1 MTKLMKAVVLTR
13 FGGPDAFEL
22 REVPVPATG
31 PRQVRVRVHAT
42 ALNPLDSQ
50 IRRGDYA
57 DQVELPAIIGHD
69 VSGFVDQVG
78 SDVTEFR
85 VGDEVYYTARIFGG
99 PGSYA
104 EYHVADV
111 DIVARKPVNISHA
124 EAASVSLVG
133 VTVWEGLVERA
144 RLQVTETVLI
154 HGGAG
159 GVGAIAVQVAK
170 AIGARVLATARG
182 SDAAFVEGLGAS
194 AVIDFEREDY
204 VDAVNRLTDG
214 KGVDVVLDTLG
225 RDTLSRSPRI
235 LREDGRVV
243 TLVDTA
249 MPQNLIDAWGRN
261 ATYHFVFSRQN
272 SSKLD
277 ALTRLIERGLV
288 VPQVG
293 MEFPLDEVARAH
305 ARSEEGRIKGKIV
318 LRVRS

>member
-1 MTKLMKAVVLTR
+1 MKAMVLTK
-13 FGGPDAFEL
+13 FGGPDSFEL
-22 REVPVPATG
+22 RDLPDPRPG
-31 PRQVRVRVHAT
+31 PRQVRVAVHAT
-42 ALNPLDSQ
+42 SINPLDGQ

-57 DQVELPAIIGHD
+57 DQVELPAVIGHD
-69 VSGFVDQVG
+69 VSGVVDQVG
-78 SDVTEFR
+78 SHVTKFR
-85 VGDEVYYTARIFGG
+85 VGDEVYYTPRIFSG

-104 EYHVADV
+104 EYHVADA
-111 DIVARKPVNISHA
+111 DIVARKPVNLTHS

-182 SDAAFVEGLGAS
+182 SDAALVERLGAS

-204 VDAVNRLTDG
+204 VDAVNRLTEG
-214 KGVDVVLDTLG
+214 RGVDVVLDTIG

-249 MPQNLIDAWGRN
+249 TPQNLIDAWGRN

-272 SSKLD
+272 GSKLD
-277 ALTRLIERGLV
+277 ALSRLLERGLV
-288 VPQVG
+288 VPQVAF
-293 MEFPLDEVARAH
+293 EFPLDAVARAH
-305 ARSEEGRIKGKIV
+305 ARLEEGRLKGKIV

>member
-1 MTKLMKAVVLTR
+1 MKAMALTR
-13 FGGPDAFEL
+13 FGGADSFEL
-22 REVPVPATG
+22 REFPDPRPG
-31 PRQVRVRVHAT
+31 PRQVRVAVHAT
-42 ALNPLDSQ
+42 SINPLDYQ

-57 DQVELPAIIGHD
+57 DQVALPAIIGHD
-69 VSGFVDQVG
+69 VSGVVDQIG

-85 VGDEVYYTARIFGG
+85 IGDEVYYTPRIFDG

-104 EYHVADV
+104 EYHLADV

-182 SDAAFVEGLGAS
+182 SDTALVEGLGAS
-194 AVIDFEREDY
+194 AVIDFEHEDD
-204 VDAVNRLTDG
+204 VEAVNRLTDG

-235 LREDGRVV
+235 LRENGRVV

-249 MPQNLIDAWGRN
+249 IPQNLIDAWGRN
-261 ATYHFVFSRQN
+261 ATYHFVFSRQS

-293 MEFPLDEVARAH
+293 LEFPLDDVARAH
-305 ARSEEGRIKGKIV
+305 ARAEEGRMKGKIV
-318 LRVRS
+318 LRVRT

>member
-1 MTKLMKAVVLTR
+1 MKAMALTR
-13 FGGPDAFEL
+13 FGGADSFEL
-22 REVPVPATG
+22 REFPDPRPG
-31 PRQVRVRVHAT
+31 PRQVRVAVHAT
-42 ALNPLDSQ
+42 SINPLDYQ

-57 DQVELPAIIGHD
+57 DQVALPAIIGHD
-69 VSGFVDQVG
+69 VSGVVDQIG

-85 VGDEVYYTARIFGG
+85 IGDEVYYTPRIFDG

-104 EYHVADV
+104 EYHLADV

-170 AIGARVLATARG
+170 AVGARVLATARG
-182 SDAAFVEGLGAS
+182 SDTALVEGLGAS
-194 AVIDFEREDY
+194 AVIDFEHEDD

-235 LREDGRVV
+235 LRENGRVV

-261 ATYHFVFSRQN
+261 ATYHFVFSRQ
-272 SSKLD
+272 SSNKLD

-293 MEFPLDEVARAH
+293 LEFPLEDVARAH
-305 ARSEEGRIKGKIV
+305 ARAEEGRMKGKIV
-318 LRVRS
+318 LRVRT

>member
-1 MTKLMKAVVLTR
+1 MKAMVLTR
-13 FGGPDAFEL
+13 FGGPDSFEL
-22 REVPVPATG
+22 RDLPDPRPG
-31 PRQVRVRVHAT
+31 SRQVRVAVHAT
-42 ALNPLDSQ
+42 SINPLDYQ

-69 VSGFVDQVG
+69 ISGVVDQIG

-85 VGDEVYYTARIFGG
+85 VGDEVYYTSRIFDG

-111 DIVARKPVNISHA
+111 DIVARKPLNISHA

-144 RLQVTETVLI
+144 RLQVTETILI

-170 AIGARVLATARG
+170 SIGARVLATARG
-182 SDAAFVEGLGAS
+182 SDAALVERLGAS

-214 KGVDVVLDTLG
+214 RGVDVVLDTLG

-249 MPQNLIDAWGRN
+249 TPQNLIDAWGRN
-261 ATYHFVFSRQN
+261 ATYHFVLARQN

-288 VPQVG
+288 APQVG
-293 MEFPLDEVARAH
+293 LQFPLDKVALAH
-305 ARSEEGRIKGKIV
+305 ARSEEGRMKGKIV
-318 LRVRS
+318 LRVGS

>member
-1 MTKLMKAVVLTR
+1 MVLTK
-13 FGGPDAFEL
+13 FGGPDSFEL
-22 REVPVPATG
+22 RELPDPRPG
-31 PRQVRVRVHAT
+31 PRQVRVAVHAT
-42 ALNPLDSQ
+42 SINPLDGQ

-57 DQVELPAIIGHD
+57 AQVALPAIIGHD
-69 VSGFVDQVG
+69 VSGVVDQVG

-85 VGDEVYYTARIFGG
+85 AGDEVYYTPRIFDG

-104 EYHVADV
+104 EYHVAEAG
-111 DIVARKPVNISHA
+111 IVARKPVNLTHP

-144 RLQVTETVLI
+144 RLQVTETVLV
-154 HGGAG
+154 HGSAG

-182 SDAAFVEGLGAS
+182 SDVARVERLGAS

-204 VDAVNRLTDG
+204 VDAVDRLTEG
-214 KGVDVVLDTLG
+214 RGVDVVLDTIG
-225 RDTLSRSPRI
+225 RDTLARSPHI

-249 MPQNLIDAWGRN
+249 TPQNLIGAWGRN
-261 ATYHFVFSRQN
+261 ATYHFVFSRQDGR
-272 SSKLD
+272 KLD
-277 ALTRLIERGLV
+277 AVTRLLERGLV
-288 VPQVG
+288 VPRVG
-293 MEFPLDEVARAH
+293 LEFPLDEVASAH
-305 ARSEEGRIKGKIV
+305 ARSEEGRLGGKIV

>member
-1 MTKLMKAVVLTR
+1 MRRRSTR
-13 FGGPDAFEL
+13 STTRSA
-22 REVPVPATG
+22 
-31 PRQVRVRVHAT
+31 
-42 ALNPLDSQ
+42 
-50 IRRGDYA
+50 RGDYA
-57 DQVELPAIIGHD
+57 DQVALPAIIGHD
-69 VSGFVDQVG
+69 VSGVVDQIG

-85 VGDEVYYTARIFGG
+85 IGDEVYYTPRIFDG

-104 EYHVADV
+104 EYHLADV

-182 SDAAFVEGLGAS
+182 SDTALVEGLGAS
-194 AVIDFEREDY
+194 AVIDFEHEDD

-214 KGVDVVLDTLG
+214 TGVDVVLDTLG

-235 LREDGRVV
+235 LRENGRVV

-261 ATYHFVFSRQN
+261 ATYHFVFSRQS

-293 MEFPLDEVARAH
+293 LEFPLEDVARAH
-305 ARSEEGRIKGKIV
+305 ARAEEGRMKGKIV
-318 LRVRS
+318 LRVRT

>member
-1 MTKLMKAVVLTR
+1 MKAMALTR
-13 FGGPDAFEL
+13 FGGPDSFEL
-22 REVPVPATG
+22 REFPDPRPG
-31 PRQVRVRVHAT
+31 PRQVRVAVHAT
-42 ALNPLDSQ
+42 SINPLDYQ

-57 DQVELPAIIGHD
+57 DQVALPAIIGHD
-69 VSGFVDQVG
+69 VSGVVDQIG

-85 VGDEVYYTARIFGG
+85 IGDEVYYTPRIFDG

-104 EYHVADV
+104 EYHLADV

-182 SDAAFVEGLGAS
+182 SDTALVEGLGAS
-194 AVIDFEREDY
+194 AVIDFEHEDD

-214 KGVDVVLDTLG
+214 TGVDVVLDTLG

-235 LREDGRVV
+235 LRENGRVV

-261 ATYHFVFSRQN
+261 ATYHFVFSRQS

-293 MEFPLDEVARAH
+293 LEFPLEDVARAH
-305 ARSEEGRIKGKIV
+305 ARAEEGRMKGKIV
-318 LRVRS
+318 LRVRT

>member
-1 MTKLMKAVVLTR
+1 MKAMVLTR
-13 FGGPDAFEL
+13 FGGPDSFEL
-22 REVPVPATG
+22 RDLPDPRPG
-31 PRQVRVRVHAT
+31 PRQVRVAVHAT
-42 ALNPLDSQ
+42 SINPLDGQ

-69 VSGFVDQVG
+69 VSGVVDQIG

-85 VGDEVYYTARIFGG
+85 VGDEVYYTPRIFSG

-104 EYHVADV
+104 EYHVADA
-111 DIVARKPVNISHA
+111 DIVARKPVNLTHS

-182 SDAAFVEGLGAS
+182 GDAALVEGLGAS

-214 KGVDVVLDTLG
+214 RGVDVVLDTIG

-249 MPQNLIDAWGRN
+249 TPQNLIDAWGRN
-261 ATYHFVFSRQN
+261 ATYHFVFSRQS

-293 MEFPLDEVARAH
+293 FEFPLIEVARAH
-305 ARSEEGRIKGKIV
+305 ARSEEGRLKGKIV
-318 LRVRS
+318 LRVRP

>member
-1 MTKLMKAVVLTR
+1 
-13 FGGPDAFEL
+13 
-22 REVPVPATG
+22 
-31 PRQVRVRVHAT
+31 
-42 ALNPLDSQ
+42 
-50 IRRGDYA
+50 
-57 DQVELPAIIGHD
+57 
-69 VSGFVDQVG
+69 
-78 SDVTEFR
+78 VTEFR
-85 VGDEVYYTARIFGG
+85 IGDEVYYTPRIFDG

-104 EYHVADV
+104 EYHLADV

-182 SDAAFVEGLGAS
+182 SDTALVEGLGAS
-194 AVIDFEREDY
+194 AVIDFEHEDD

-214 KGVDVVLDTLG
+214 TGVDVVLDTLG

-235 LREDGRVV
+235 LRENGRVV

-261 ATYHFVFSRQN
+261 ATYHFVFSRQS

-293 MEFPLDEVARAH
+293 LEFPLEDVARAH
-305 ARSEEGRIKGKIV
+305 ARAEEGRMKGKIV
-318 LRVRS
+318 LRVRT

>member
-1 MTKLMKAVVLTR
+1 MKAMVLTR
-13 FGGPDAFEL
+13 FGGPDSFAL
-22 REVPVPATG
+22 RNLPDPRPG
-31 PRQVRVRVHAT
+31 PRQVRVAVHAT
-42 ALNPLDSQ
+42 SINPLDCQ
-50 IRRGDYA
+50 IRRGDYVEE
-57 DQVELPAIIGHD
+57 VELPAIIGQD
-69 VSGFVDQVG
+69 VSGVVDQIG
-78 SDVTEFR
+78 SAVTEFS
-85 VGDEVYYTARIFGG
+85 VGDEVYYTSKIFGG

-124 EAASVSLVG
+124 QAASVGLVG

-144 RLQVTETVLI
+144 RLQVTETILI

-170 AIGARVLATARG
+170 AVGARVLATARG
-182 SDAAFVEGLGAS
+182 SDAALVEGLGAS

-204 VDAVNRLTDG
+204 VDAVNRLTG
-214 KGVDVVLDTLG
+214 GRGVDVVLDTLG
-225 RDTLSRSPRI
+225 RDTLARSPRI

-249 MPQNLIDAWGRN
+249 TPQNLIDAWGRN

-272 SSKLD
+272 RSKLD
-277 ALTRLIERGLV
+277 ALTRLIDQGLV

-293 MEFPLDEVARAH
+293 SEFPLGEVARAH
-305 ARSEEGRIKGKIV
+305 ARSEEGRMRGKIV

>member
-1 MTKLMKAVVLTR
+1 MKAMVLTK
-13 FGGPDAFEL
+13 FGGPDSFEL
-22 REVPVPATG
+22 RELPDPRPG
-31 PRQVRVRVHAT
+31 PRQVRVAVHAT
-42 ALNPLDSQ
+42 SINPLDCQ

-57 DQVELPAIIGHD
+57 DQVALPAIIGHD
-69 VSGFVDQVG
+69 VSGVVDQVG

-85 VGDEVYYTARIFGG
+85 AGDEVYYTPRIFDG

-104 EYHVADV
+104 EYHVADAG
-111 DIVARKPVNISHA
+111 IVARKPVNLTHS

-144 RLQVTETVLI
+144 RLQVTETVLV

-182 SDAAFVEGLGAS
+182 SDVARVERLGAS
-194 AVIDFEREDY
+194 AVIDFERADY
-204 VDAVNRLTDG
+204 VDAVDRLTEG
-214 KGVDVVLDTLG
+214 RGVDVVLDTIG
-225 RDTLSRSPRI
+225 RDTLARSPHI

-249 MPQNLIDAWGRN
+249 TPQNLIGAWGRN
-261 ATYHFVFSRQN
+261 ATYHFVFSRQDGR
-272 SSKLD
+272 KLD
-277 ALTRLIERGLV
+277 AVTRLLERGLV
-288 VPQVG
+288 MPRVG
-293 MEFPLDEVARAH
+293 LEFPLDEVASAH
-305 ARSEEGRIKGKIV
+305 ARSEEGRLGGKIV

>member
-1 MTKLMKAVVLTR
+1 MKAMVLTR
-13 FGGPDAFEL
+13 FGGPDSFEL
-22 REVPVPATG
+22 RDLPDPRPG
-31 PRQVRVRVHAT
+31 PRQVRVAVHAT
-42 ALNPLDSQ
+42 SINPLDCQ

-69 VSGFVDQVG
+69 VSGVIDQIG
-78 SDVTEFR
+78 SDVTEFS
-85 VGDEVYYTARIFGG
+85 VGDEVYYTSRIFGG

-111 DIVARKPVNISHA
+111 DIVARKPVNMSHA

-182 SDAAFVEGLGAS
+182 SDAALVERLGAS

-204 VDAVNRLTDG
+204 VDAVDRLTDG
-214 KGVDVVLDTLG
+214 RGVDVVLDTIG

-249 MPQNLIDAWGRN
+249 TPRTSSTPGAGTRPTTSSSLARTAASSTPSRASSSEAWWCRRS
-261 ATYHFVFSRQN
+261 A
-272 SSKLD
+272 SSFPSTKSP
-277 ALTRLIERGLV
+277 ALTR
-288 VPQVG
+288 
-293 MEFPLDEVARAH
+293 ARRRA
-305 ARSEEGRIKGKIV
+305 S
-318 LRVRS
+318 

>member
-1 MTKLMKAVVLTR
+1 MKAMALTR
-13 FGGPDAFEL
+13 FGGADSFEL
-22 REVPVPATG
+22 REFPDPRPG
-31 PRQVRVRVHAT
+31 PRQVRVAVHAT
-42 ALNPLDSQ
+42 SINPLDYQ

-57 DQVELPAIIGHD
+57 DQVALPAIIGHD
-69 VSGFVDQVG
+69 VSGVVDQIG

-85 VGDEVYYTARIFGG
+85 IGDEVYYTPRIFDG

-104 EYHVADV
+104 EYHLADV

-182 SDAAFVEGLGAS
+182 SDTALVEGLGAS
-194 AVIDFEREDY
+194 AVIDFEHEDD
-204 VDAVNRLTDG
+204 VEAVNRLTDG

-235 LREDGRVV
+235 LRENGRVV

-261 ATYHFVFSRQN
+261 ATYHFVFSRQS

-293 MEFPLDEVARAH
+293 LEFPLKDVARAH
-305 ARSEEGRIKGKIV
+305 ARAEEGRMKGKIV
-318 LRVRS
+318 LRVRT

>member
-1 MTKLMKAVVLTR
+1 MKAMVLTR
-13 FGGPDAFEL
+13 FGGPDSFEL
-22 REVPVPATG
+22 RDLPD
-31 PRQVRVRVHAT
+31 PRPGSRQIRVAVHAT
-42 ALNPLDSQ
+42 SINPLDYQ

-69 VSGFVDQVG
+69 VSGVVDQIG
-78 SDVTEFR
+78 SEVTEFR

-159 GVGAIAVQVAK
+159 GVGAIAIQVAK

-182 SDAAFVEGLGAS
+182 SDAALVERLGAS

-214 KGVDVVLDTLG
+214 RGVDVVLDTLG

-249 MPQNLIDAWGRN
+249 TPQNLIDAWGRN
-261 ATYHFVFSRQN
+261 ATYHFVFSRQS

-293 MEFPLDEVARAH
+293 LEFPLDEVALAH
-305 ARSEEGRIKGKIV
+305 ARSEKGRIKGKIV

>member
-1 MTKLMKAVVLTR
+1 MVLTK
-13 FGGPDAFEL
+13 FGGPDSFEV
-22 REVPVPATG
+22 RELPDPRPG
-31 PRQVRVRVHAT
+31 PRQVRVAVHAT
-42 ALNPLDSQ
+42 SINPLDGQ

-57 DQVELPAIIGHD
+57 AQVALPAIIGHD
-69 VSGFVDQVG
+69 VSGVVDQVG

-85 VGDEVYYTARIFGG
+85 AGDEVYYTPRIFGG

-104 EYHVADV
+104 EYHVADAG
-111 DIVARKPVNISHA
+111 IVARKPVNLTHS

-144 RLQVTETVLI
+144 RLQVTETVLV

-182 SDAAFVEGLGAS
+182 NDVARVERLGAS

-204 VDAVNRLTDG
+204 VDAVDRLTEG
-214 KGVDVVLDTLG
+214 RGVDVVLDTIG
-225 RDTLSRSPRI
+225 RDTLARSPHI

-249 MPQNLIDAWGRN
+249 TPQNLIGAWGRN
-261 ATYHFVFSRQN
+261 ATYHFVFSRQDGR
-272 SSKLD
+272 KLD
-277 ALTRLIERGLV
+277 AVTRLLERGLV
-288 VPQVG
+288 VPRVG
-293 MEFPLDEVARAH
+293 LEFPLDEVASAH
-305 ARSEEGRIKGKIV
+305 ARSEEGRLGGKIV